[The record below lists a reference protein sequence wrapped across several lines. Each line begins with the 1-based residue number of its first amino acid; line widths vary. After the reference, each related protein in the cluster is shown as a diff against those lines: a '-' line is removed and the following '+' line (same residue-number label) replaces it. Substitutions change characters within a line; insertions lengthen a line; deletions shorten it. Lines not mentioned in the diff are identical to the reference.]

1 MRRYGGLSDLRRG
14 TLRSPYPRERPL
26 DEVWAEALPTPAE
39 RSLAAALGIGTRVGG
54 AWACGSR
61 LGASCAA
68 DAADIRAGASVER
81 QALLQVAWWIKVL
94 RDDPVTL
101 LHVRDMSMTCPR
113 HVLRC
118 SATTR

>member
-1 MRRYGGLSDLRRG
+1 
-14 TLRSPYPRERPL
+14 
-26 DEVWAEALPTPAE
+26 
-39 RSLAAALGIGTRVGG
+39 VGG

-81 QALLQVAWWIKVL
+81 QALLQVAWWIKVV